1 MVSIEGIMH
10 SFVAKELR
18 RLFPSID
25 GWQIRSIPNT
35 AGAGYL
41 VSQTEPGHQES
52 AHVLVRFTKHVTAED
67 GHALKEMAAAAPL
80 RWITKT
86 RLILMVPHGAEVN
99 GNPPE
104 IEVATLRSYGF
115 YGNDLVWIKRR
126 EMMREKELEVSANVK
141 V

>member
-1 MVSIEGIMH
+1 MR

-18 RLFPSID
+18 RLFPSVE

-35 AGAGYL
+35 SGEGYS
-41 VSQTEPGHQES
+41 VSQTLPGHWEC
-52 AHVLVRFTKHVTAED
+52 AHVLVRFARHATAED

-80 RWITKT
+80 RGMAQS

-99 GNPPE
+99 GIPPE

-115 YGNDLVWIKRR
+115 YGNDLVWIRR
-126 EMMREKELEVSANVK
+126 RKMMNEKTVK
-141 V
+141 DAAE

>member
-35 AGAGYL
+35 AGAGYI
-41 VSQTEPGHQES
+41 VSQTQPGHHEN
-52 AHVLVRFTKHVTAED
+52 AHVLVRFTRHVTAED
-67 GHALKEMAAAAPL
+67 ANALKEMVAAAPL
-80 RWITKT
+80 RRMTKS
-86 RLILMVPHGAEVN
+86 RLVLMIPDGAEVN
-99 GNPPE
+99 GIPPE

-115 YGNDLVWIKRR
+115 YGNDLVWIRRR
-126 EMMREKELEVSANVK
+126 EMMREKELEFSANVK
-141 V
+141 A

>member
-35 AGAGYL
+35 AGAGYI
-41 VSQTEPGHQES
+41 VSQTLPGHPES
-52 AHVLVRFTKHVTAED
+52 AHVLVRFARHATAED

-80 RWITKT
+80 RGMAQS

-99 GNPPE
+99 GIPPE

-115 YGNDLVWIKRR
+115 YGNDLVWIRRR
-126 EMMREKELEVSANVK
+126 ERMSEKNVK
-141 V
+141 DAAS